1 MLGLCEIL
9 GIDFEEEI
17 LSKVNKNKYREYK
30 IIDGVNTRIKEY
42 SKEDNN

>member
-1 MLGLCEIL
+1 L
-9 GIDFEEEI
+9 GIDFEKEI

-42 SKEDNN
+42 MEDNKTKG